1 MLQPHQGLKG
11 EITMRRIAIMFL
23 IVLPM
28 LLAACGSATPA
39 AIQPP
44 ATEIPAT
51 QVPATEVPTE
61 APAATET
68 VAAEATATEPPAASG
83 TDTQVDITLAD
94 NTIESS
100 LTTFQVGVPYTFV
113 ITNAGRHGH
122 NFNISTPVDL
132 VGSLDAAF
140 SSALLVVPQSQLG
153 PGASVTVEYTFPASA
168 AGQPLEFSCLIRMHY
183 QDGMLLGITVA
194 Q

>member
-1 MLQPHQGLKG
+1 MLQHHQGLKG
-11 EITMRRIAIMFL
+11 EITMRRIAILFL
-23 IVLPM
+23 IVIPM

-39 AIQPP
+39 ATQPP

-61 APAATET
+61 APAAEET
-68 VAAEATATEPPAASG
+68 VAAESTATEPPAASG
-83 TDTQVDITLAD
+83 TGTQVDITLAD

-194 Q
+194 S